1 MRVDGNPLFLVVRAR
16 PCFGYGVFR
25 VPKNVMPKTNKPP
38 AMRVVGVAVAYSR
51 KPPVVQ

>member
-1 MRVDGNPLFLVVRAR
+1 MRSFFVRAR

-25 VPKNVMPKTNKPP
+25 VPKNGMPKTNKPP
-38 AMRVVGVAVAYSR
+38 AMRVVGIASAYSK